1 MQADP
6 TDVYKYIENDLK
18 YAIDVLPYATE
29 DELRGDNKFRLS
41 KGACIRITDQ
51 SVCNMGGCPLKDTS
65 KWELAA
71 QTASFTHQFW

>member
-41 KGACIRITDQ
+41 KGAVLGLLTRVYATWA
-51 SVCNMGGCPLKDTS
+51 GAP
-65 KWELAA
+65 
-71 QTASFTHQFW
+71 